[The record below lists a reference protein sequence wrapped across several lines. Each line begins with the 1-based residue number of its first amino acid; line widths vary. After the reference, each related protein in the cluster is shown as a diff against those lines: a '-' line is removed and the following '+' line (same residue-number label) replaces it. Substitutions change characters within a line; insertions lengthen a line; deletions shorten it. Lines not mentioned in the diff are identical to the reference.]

1 MNLKTILTS
10 ILIVAALAAC
20 GGGGGSAG
28 TPSGGGSGASGGGGG
43 TGTAPI
49 TAADFTFE
57 LSKNQIQTTGADT
70 ATLTVTAVNAAR
82 NVVAGLPVTVSV
94 DSGVFTPSANVT
106 DINGRYI
113 GTIAIGGN
121 PAVRNINAT
130 ITASG
135 VTKVASIQVVGSD
148 LSVTT
153 TPVNPLPGQLVTVDV
168 FASNASSVGIAGATI
183 TLSGDSLPAGSRAVV
198 TNANGRASTSFNA
211 PAVAGNYSLNVSGL
225 GLVKPPL
232 QIQVNPSVGAPSNL
246 PISAASLTAQ
256 LTSIAPNSAGSST
269 SRSRLS
275 ARFLNSNNTGVQN
288 LRVRFEIESPSLGP
302 SESLSS
308 GGFTVLTDVNG
319 TAQSDYIAGTRTS
332 PTNGVM
338 LKACYSTTDFS
349 SPTDCPQS
357 VRTNLTVASQPLSI
371 TISNNNTLQSGLG
384 SIAYI
389 QQFLIQVSDSA
400 GAAVRDAVVSTSVNI
415 THFGKGVFAAPTY
428 QVVGNIPPTA
438 TSSFSP
444 TALPTPTERVWC
456 ANEDLNRN
464 GSLDTLP
471 VEDINGNGRLE
482 PRQAEII
489 VAFVSGNRTDANG
502 QMLIQVSYGQNV
514 GSWLAFTLRATTNVA
529 GSEGLSERAF
539 VTGFLEGDLAN
550 GSFRVPPYGVGSCV
564 NPN

>member
-1 MNLKTILTS
+1 MNLKVTLST
-10 ILIVAALAAC
+10 LFMVCALAAC

-28 TPSGGGSGASGGGGG
+28 TPSGGSG
-43 TGTAPI
+43 TGPAPI
-49 TAADFTFE
+49 TANDFTFE
-57 LSKNQIQTTGADT
+57 LSKNQIQTTGADSV
-70 ATLTVTAVNAAR
+70 TLTVTAVNSAR

-106 DINGRYI
+106 DASGRYT

-121 PAVRNINAT
+121 PAIRNINAT
-130 ITASG
+130 IVASG
-135 VTKVASIQVVGSD
+135 VTKVASIQVAGSE

-153 TPVNPLPGQLVTVDV
+153 TPANPLPGQVVTVDV
-168 FASNASSVGIAGATI
+168 VATNASSVGVSGATI
-183 TLSGDSLPAGSRAVV
+183 TLGGDAIQAGSRMVV
-198 TNANGRASTSFNA
+198 TNANGRASTTFNA
-211 PAVAGNYSLNVSGL
+211 PAVAGNYTLNVSGL
-225 GLVKPPL
+225 GIVRPPL
-232 QIQVNPSVGAPSNL
+232 QIQVNPSVGTPSNL

-256 LTSIAPNSAGSST
+256 LTSIPPNIVGSST

-275 ARFLNSNNTGVQN
+275 ARFLNASNTGVQN
-288 LRVRFEIESPSLGP
+288 LRVRFEIESPTLPGA
-302 SESLSS
+302 SLSTDK
-308 GGFTVLTDVNG
+308 FTVLTDASG
-319 TAQSDYIAGTRTS
+319 TAESDYIAGTRIS

-349 SPTDCPQS
+349 SPDDCPQS
-357 VRTNLTVASQPLSI
+357 VRANLTVASQPLSI

-384 SIAYI
+384 NIAYI

-415 THFGKGVFAAPTY
+415 THFGKGVFTAPNY
-428 QVVGNIPPTA
+428 QVAGSIPPNAAST
-438 TSSFSP
+438 FSP
-444 TALPTPTERVWC
+444 TAVPTSMQRVWC
-456 ANEDLNRN
+456 ANEDINRN

-471 VEDINGNGRLE
+471 TAEDINGNGRLE

-539 VTGFLEGDLAN
+539 VTGFLEGDLDN